1 MKPCCHLLCK
11 LCFIVTSDD
20 GGNVNAQN
28 GDGVTP
34 LHDAVQRKDPQIVRL
49 LVNNNADPTLAAYS
63 G

>member
-1 MKPCCHLLCK
+1 MLY
-11 LCFIVTSDD
+11 VTSDD

-34 LHDAVQRKDPQIVRL
+34 LHDAVQRKEPQIVRL